1 MTYAVVSLTGHV
13 GSDPELRKAGT
24 ADVIQFSLAVN
35 RKRGREEFTDWYRCL
50 SFQDGLIDVIEKYI
64 KKGQRVSVSGEL
76 AQQKWEDRDRV
87 EKTTMEV
94 LIYKLDLGDPP
105 SGGGRG
111 DDRGGRDARGG
122 DRGRD
127 DRGSRDRGRDDRGG
141 RDAPRGGGREDDRRG
156 RDDRGGRDA
165 PRGGRDDDRRG
176 GGREDDRRDDRRSAA
191 AADDR
196 RPAGGTRVEDDEI
209 PF

>member
-1 MTYAVVSLTGHV
+1 MTFAVASITGHV

-50 SFQDGLIDVIEKYI
+50 SFQDGLIDVIDKYV
-64 KKGQRVSVSGEL
+64 KKGQRVSISGEL
-76 AQQKWEDRDRV
+76 AQQKWEDRDGV
-87 EKTTMEV
+87 EKITMEV

-105 SGGGRG
+105 SGGGGGRG

-122 DRGRD
+122 GRDRD
-127 DRGSRDRGRDDRGG
+127 DRGGRSGGRDDRGG

-156 RDDRGGRDA
+156 RDDRDRRDA
-165 PRGGRDDDRRG
+165 PRGGRDDDRR
-176 GGREDDRRDDRRSAA
+176 DDRRAAPADDRRPAARADDRRSAA
-191 AADDR
+191 DL
-196 RPAGGTRVEDDEI
+196 DDEI